1 MAKLKQVELGKSWK
15 HLQGTFAVWRILT
28 TNSGV
33 SPSSIVHWAFWTL
46 LCGYDSDV
54 E

>member
-1 MAKLKQVELGKSWK
+1 MAGLNQVKLRESWK

-28 TNSGV
+28 TDPSV
-33 SPSSIVHWAFWTL
+33 SPSSIVSWSFWTL
-46 LCGYDSDV
+46 LRGYDSDV